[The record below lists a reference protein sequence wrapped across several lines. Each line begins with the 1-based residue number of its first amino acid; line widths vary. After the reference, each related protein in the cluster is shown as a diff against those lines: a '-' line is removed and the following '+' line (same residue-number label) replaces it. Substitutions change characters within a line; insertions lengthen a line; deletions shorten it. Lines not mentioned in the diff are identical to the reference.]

1 MGFFGG
7 FFGWIFLGG
16 FFVANPAFSR
26 SRSRD
31 LERPPL
37 PPRRRSRDR
46 DRERDLSRRFFDF
59 LERLPERER
68 LPPRRRS
75 LGERER
81 RRSFLWRRLELRSSS
96 IMIMSSSDS
105 PAACSPIYRYD
116 EHFRY
121 RTDQTIEGGCAT
133 LWRICRILQF
143 LEIYSW
149 EA

>member
-1 MGFFGG
+1 MIVYVLFVHKKSVSKRKVCIIFIKNKKFKKKNIFSGFFRWVFVWVFWVG
-7 FFGWIFLGG
+7 FFI
-16 FFVANPAFSR
+16 ANPAFSR

-59 LERLPERER
+59 LDRLPERDR

-81 RRSFLWRRLELRSSS
+81 RRSFL
-96 IMIMSSSDS
+96 
-105 PAACSPIYRYD
+105 
-116 EHFRY
+116 
-121 RTDQTIEGGCAT
+121 
-133 LWRICRILQF
+133 
-143 LEIYSW
+143 
-149 EA
+149 